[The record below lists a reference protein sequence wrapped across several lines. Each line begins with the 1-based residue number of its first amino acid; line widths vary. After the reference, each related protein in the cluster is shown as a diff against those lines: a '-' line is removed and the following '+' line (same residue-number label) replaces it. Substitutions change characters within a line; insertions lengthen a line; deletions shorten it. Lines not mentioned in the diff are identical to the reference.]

1 MGDHDGIWEIREC
14 EENEVKLGLD
24 GLFLTFIYL
33 WRKGC
38 SFPLSV
44 GRASFT
50 WRFMIVSCFRAEG
63 VGGLQKSL
71 GDPPASVVF
80 SKSFSLRYSISIFA
94 VFKPHHI

>member
-1 MGDHDGIWEIREC
+1 
-14 EENEVKLGLD
+14 
-24 GLFLTFIYL
+24 
-33 WRKGC
+33 
-38 SFPLSV
+38 
-44 GRASFT
+44 
-50 WRFMIVSCFRAEG
+50 MIVSCFRAEG